1 MYQRFKGLWLQCP
14 NINYEF
20 KCYNKIR
27 IHSNRKTLSLTL
39 SLFNTWYLILYS
51 LSMIDLTGQ
60 IFADSFSIV
69 PVNWYRTPW
78 QPNLSWAY
86 DSPLCTEV
94 QLEQGPI
101 WLVKLKLGLK
111 KKMVFIHLRE
121 IESMTWGLGGWE
133 GGEAEGE
140 TYFMLHRDPEAGLY
154 PRTPRPWLEPKA
166 DSTKWATQAPPKL
179 GFLMLDINA

>member
-1 MYQRFKGLWLQCP
+1 MYQQFKGPWLQCP

-27 IHSNRKTLSLTL
+27 VHSNRKTLSLTL

-101 WLVKLKLGLK
+101 WLVKLELGLK
-111 KKMVFIHLRE
+111 KKIGIYPLERDRKHD
-121 IESMTWGLGGWE
+121 LGVRRKGR
-133 GGEAEGE
+133 GRGRGRNI
-140 TYFMLHRDPEAGLY
+140 LHA
-154 PRTPRPWLEPKA
+154 A
-166 DSTKWATQAPPKL
+166 
-179 GFLMLDINA
+179 